1 LWVTVLPTGRWRRRP
16 LLDQANIQ
24 ESGGLWY
31 VAAHQEGSMFKNNFQ
46 ANKFVAMVMLCAALG
61 ISVARGQETAKKPA
75 AKAKTAATAPAAF
88 IGTPDKIKWVQFAP
102 GVEYGPVYGN
112 CDKVGAP
119 CVFQLRLADGAKFPP
134 HWHPV
139 DENVTVLSGTF
150 LAGMGDQ
157 YDESKMMT
165 LAAGSYVFM
174 PRRMHHFAG
183 AKGVT
188 LVQVHGV
195 GPFKINYV
203 NPADDPS
210 KAAKAAD

>member
-1 LWVTVLPTGRWRRRP
+1 MIKSNFETGR
-16 LLDQANIQ
+16 I
-24 ESGGLWY
+24 
-31 VAAHQEGSMFKNNFQ
+31 V
-46 ANKFVAMVMLCAALG
+46 VVVMVCAVLG
-61 ISVARGQETAKKPA
+61 ISIARGQEAAKKPA
-75 AKAKTAATAPAAF
+75 AKGKAAATAQAAF
-88 IGTPDKIKWVQFAP
+88 IGTPEKIKWVQFAP

-112 CDKVGAP
+112 CDKAGAP

-150 LAGMGDQ
+150 MAGMGDK

-165 LAAGSYVFM
+165 LAVGSYVFM

-183 AKGVT
+183 AKGAT
-188 LVQVHGV
+188 IVQVTGV

-210 KAAKAAD
+210 KAAKSAD

>member
-1 LWVTVLPTGRWRRRP
+1 M
-16 LLDQANIQ
+16 I
-24 ESGGLWY
+24 
-31 VAAHQEGSMFKNNFQ
+31 KNNFQ
-46 ANKFVAMVMLCAALG
+46 ASMCLAVVMVCAALG
-61 ISVARGQETAKKPA
+61 ISGARGQESEKKPA
-75 AKAKTAATAPAAF
+75 AKAKTATAPAPF
-88 IGTPDKIKWVQFAP
+88 IGTPDKIKWGQFAP
-102 GVEYGPVYGN
+102 GVEYGPLYGN

-119 CVFQLRLADGAKFPP
+119 CVFQLRLADGAKIPA

-150 LAGMGDQ
+150 MAGMGDK

-183 AKGVT
+183 AKGGA

>member
-1 LWVTVLPTGRWRRRP
+1 MPT
-16 LLDQANIQ
+16 
-24 ESGGLWY
+24 S
-31 VAAHQEGSMFKNNFQ
+31 SFQ
-46 ANKFVAMVMLCAALG
+46 PGKIFALAMLSAALF
-61 ISVARGQETAKKPA
+61 IAIAQGQEATKKSGAKKA
-75 AKAKTAATAPAAF
+75 ATAATPKAAAAPAAF
-88 IGTPDKIKWVQFAP
+88 IGTPDQTKWMQFAP

-112 CDKVGAP
+112 CDKAGAP

-150 LAGMGDQ
+150 MAGMGDS
-157 YDESKMMT
+157 YDESKMT
-165 LAAGSYVFM
+165 SLAPGTYVFM

-203 NPADDPS
+203 NPADDPT
-210 KAAKAAD
+210 KAAKGND

>member
-1 LWVTVLPTGRWRRRP
+1 M
-16 LLDQANIQ
+16 I
-24 ESGGLWY
+24 
-31 VAAHQEGSMFKNNFQ
+31 KNNFQ
-46 ANKFVAMVMLCAALG
+46 ASKLVLVVMVCAALA
-61 ISVARGQETAKKPA
+61 ISVARGQEVAMKPA
-75 AKAKTAATAPAAF
+75 EKAKTAATAPAPAPF

-112 CDKVGAP
+112 CDKVGAL

-150 LAGMGDQ
+150 MAGMGDK
-157 YDESKMMT
+157 YDESKMVT

-183 AKGVT
+183 AKGGA
-188 LVQVHGV
+188 LVQVTGV

-210 KAAKAAD
+210 KSAKSAD

>member
-1 LWVTVLPTGRWRRRP
+1 MLKATFHSSRFVVVMACAVL
-16 LLDQANIQ
+16 
-24 ESGGLWY
+24 
-31 VAAHQEGSMFKNNFQ
+31 
-46 ANKFVAMVMLCAALG
+46 C
-61 ISVARGQETAKKPA
+61 ISVSQGQENKTPVAKKPA
-75 AKAKTAATAPAAF
+75 AAGAKTTAGAEPF
-88 IGTPDKIKWVQFAP
+88 IGTPDKIKWVQFTP
-102 GVEYGPVYGN
+102 GVEYGPVHGN
-112 CDKVGAP
+112 CDKAGAI
-119 CVFQLRLADGAKFPP
+119 CVFQLRFADGAKFPA

-150 LAGMGDQ
+150 MAGMGDA

-165 LAAGSYVFM
+165 LPPGSYVFM

-183 AKGVT
+183 AKGTT

-210 KAAKAAD
+210 KAAKASD

>member
-1 LWVTVLPTGRWRRRP
+1 M
-16 LLDQANIQ
+16 I
-24 ESGGLWY
+24 
-31 VAAHQEGSMFKNNFQ
+31 KNSFQ
-46 ANKFVAMVMLCAALG
+46 SSKLVVVVMVCAALVF
-61 ISVARGQETAKKPA
+61 SVARGQEAAKKPA
-75 AKAKTAATAPAAF
+75 AKAAATAPAPF

-139 DENVTVLSGTF
+139 DENVTVLSGVF
-150 LAGMGDQ
+150 MAGMGDK

-183 AKGVT
+183 ATGGVAT
-188 LVQVHGV
+188 VQVHGV

>member
-1 LWVTVLPTGRWRRRP
+1 MIT
-16 LLDQANIQ
+16 
-24 ESGGLWY
+24 
-31 VAAHQEGSMFKNNFQ
+31 NNFR
-46 ANKFVAMVMLCAALG
+46 NSKLVMAAIVCAALG
-61 ISVARGQETAKKPA
+61 ISVAHGQEAAKKPA
-75 AKAKTAATAPAAF
+75 AKAKATAAGPTPF

-102 GVEYGPVYGN
+102 GVEYGAVYGN
-112 CDKVGAP
+112 CDKVGAA

-150 LAGMGDQ
+150 TAGMGDQ

-183 AKGVT
+183 AKGGVAV
-188 LVQVHGV
+188 VQVHGV

-210 KAAKAAD
+210 KAAKSAE